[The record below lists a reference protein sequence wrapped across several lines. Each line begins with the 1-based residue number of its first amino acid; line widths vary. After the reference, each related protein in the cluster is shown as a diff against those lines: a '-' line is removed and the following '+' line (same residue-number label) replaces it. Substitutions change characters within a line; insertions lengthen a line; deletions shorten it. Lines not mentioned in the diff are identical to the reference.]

1 MRFAFLSLHS
11 TKRGSLFRPA
21 EPSSTRTL
29 RPNWCG
35 QSSRNIL
42 LRPLSKASVTKVG
55 YATALR
61 ACGGKAAFIYVF
73 LRNGTKVGLPLR
85 MANDAQDRARGYAWR
100 TPPHSCRSYSAH
112 KRKRPGIR
120 GAPKI
125 QPVRASGGDLG
136 RLDLQ
141 KLTGACD
148 RDRPSLHRLRN
159 LALEVDV

>member
-1 MRFAFLSLHS
+1 
-11 TKRGSLFRPA
+11 
-21 EPSSTRTL
+21 
-29 RPNWCG
+29 
-35 QSSRNIL
+35 
-42 LRPLSKASVTKVG
+42 
-55 YATALR
+55 
-61 ACGGKAAFIYVF
+61 
-73 LRNGTKVGLPLR
+73 
-85 MANDAQDRARGYAWR
+85 MANDAQDRTRGYAWR

-148 RDRPSLHRLRN
+148 RDRPRLHRLRN
-159 LALEVDV
+159 LAHEVDVEEPVLQARALDLNIVGELEAT